1 MCFCSSV
8 MELKPSDSS
17 AHNVTEPKH
26 NTHNYQNV
34 MFLRKCYVGNS
45 YQKLHI
51 AAFLTS
57 FIFCTVLFIFYHL
70 RKVLLNASVYEMC
83 YINTFHLPLHFGKLL
98 SDEFLQ
104 LSDAKYTC
112 AVTALPYAHNYY
124 CITDEILKHGN
135 ENIFA

>member
-51 AAFLTS
+51 AALLTS

-98 SDEFLQ
+98 SAEFF
-104 LSDAKYTC
+104 
-112 AVTALPYAHNYY
+112 TA
-124 CITDEILKHGN
+124 
-135 ENIFA
+135 F